1 MSLASEFCCWKLV
14 IVLLESVIMQPV
26 LTREEKAR
34 RRAEREAEIRLKNN
48 KLGITIF
55 QGSWIMVF
63 ICLIVVNWQLG
74 YSPGWRPVEKPNMI
88 LPIVATVALLIST
101 YFTWMAVQSVKA
113 DNIALF
119 HKQWMYATGLG
130 AVFLAIMMQQFFALT
145 PGGDGTQYVYLYR
158 AMIGYHALH
167 ALVIGIMMIQVFRY
181 SQHGNY
187 HAGNNWAVEATARL
201 WYFVTIAWVMFFV
214 VLYLI

>member
-1 MSLASEFCCWKLV
+1 
-14 IVLLESVIMQPV
+14 MQPSST

-34 RRAEREAEIRLKNN
+34 QRAEKEAAIRLKNN

-55 QGSWIMVF
+55 QASWIMVF
-63 ICLIVVNWQLG
+63 ICLIIVNWQLG
-74 YSPGWRPVEKPNMI
+74 YTPGWRPPERPNI
-88 LPIVATVALLIST
+88 VLPVAATAALLAST
-101 YFTWMAVQSVKA
+101 YFAWSAVKMVKA
-113 DNIALF
+113 DHVKTF
-119 HKQWMYATGLG
+119 QRQWVYAAGLG
-130 AVFLAIMMQQFFALT
+130 AVFLAIMIQQIFALP

-167 ALVIGIMMIQVFRY
+167 ALVIGVMMLQVYRY

-187 HAGNNWAVEATARL
+187 HAGNHWVVEATARL
-201 WYFVTIAWVMFFV
+201 WYFVTVAWVMFFV